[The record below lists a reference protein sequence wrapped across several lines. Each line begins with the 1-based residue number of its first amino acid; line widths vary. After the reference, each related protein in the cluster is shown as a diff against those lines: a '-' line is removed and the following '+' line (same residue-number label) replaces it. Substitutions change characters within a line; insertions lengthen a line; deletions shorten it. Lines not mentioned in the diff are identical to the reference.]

1 MESQFVVRV
10 RPFGCSQ
17 DFADMV
23 KWHVSVLDEETGH
36 ERIAFE
42 IEASLAD
49 RYCAS
54 TDALAIRGYLLKSD
68 WSLSPQRHA
77 TALVGVQRD

>member
-1 MESQFVVRV
+1 MDSQFFVHVK
-10 RPFGCSQ
+10 PFGCSQ

-23 KWHVSVLDEETGH
+23 KWQISVVGEETGL
-36 ERIAFE
+36 ERMAFE

-49 RYCAS
+49 RYRAS
-54 TDALAIRGYLLKSD
+54 TDALAIRGYLLQSD
-68 WSLSPQRHA
+68 WTLTSQRHA